1 MQKQLINLIAN
12 LITLNYTSNL
22 NIEVVDE
29 ESLEKVNISKLIKE
43 IEVEFK
49 KEFWN
54 QLINKYYTTIQ

>member
-1 MQKQLINLIAN
+1 MQKQLTNLIAN

-29 ESLEKVNISKLIKE
+29 ESLEKVNISKLIEE

-49 KEFWN
+49 KEF
-54 QLINKYYTTIQ
+54 